1 MDTETPK
8 YDEATLNK
16 ELDRVKGQLM
26 QKRDLGFL
34 VAMLC
39 TMSFEW
45 DSTIQTAATNG
56 LKLWW
61 NPEFFMGLSKEA
73 RETVLEHELWHPA
86 LLHML
91 RKDARDQRLWNMACD
106 YRINNNLK
114 SSGRSFAGLDG
125 CCLDDR
131 FDNTPDGPLNE
142 EAIYDILLKE
152 QPEPPPANSPL
163 NGDDMRPLSPGE
175 RERVVN
181 NVVSAAQRA
190 KLMGGKVP
198 GCVQE
203 VIDEFLKPIVPWQSL
218 LQRFFMELIS
228 EEYSWHRPN
237 RRFPDMYLPSPDV
250 EETKLKDLVYFLDV
264 SGSISTEQVRRF
276 NSEVKYIKE
285 QFNPEKL
292 TMVQFDTGITRVD
305 EMDETDC
312 FEKVEVVGRGGT
324 SLVAVRQYIIDHK
337 PTAAIIFSDL
347 CCYPMDP
354 LPQGLNQIPVIWVV
368 TGNDS
373 AQVEFGRKIHID

>member
-1 MDTETPK
+1 MDEPK

-45 DSTIQTAATNG
+45 DDTIPTAATNG

-61 NPEFFMGLSKEA
+61 NPDFFMSLPKEA

-91 RKDARDQRLWNMACD
+91 RRGDRDARLWNVACD

-114 SSGRSFAGLDG
+114 SSGRSFKELEG

-131 FDNTPDGPLNE
+131 FDITPDGPLNE

-152 QPEPPPANSPL
+152 QPEPGNADLPL
-163 NGDDMRPLSPGE
+163 NGGDMRPLAPGE
-175 RERVVN
+175 REKVIN
-181 NVVSAAQRA
+181 NVVSAAQRT
-190 KLMGGKVP
+190 KLMGGSVP
-198 GCVQE
+198 GNVQE
-203 VIDEFLKPIVPWQSL
+203 VINEFLKPIIPWQSL
-218 LQRFFMELIS
+218 LQRFFLELIS
-228 EEYSWHRPN
+228 DEYSWRRPN
-237 RRFPDMYLPSPDV
+237 RRSPDMYLPSLDV

-276 NSEVKYIKE
+276 NSEVKFIKE

-292 TMVQFDTGITRVD
+292 TMVQFDTRISRVD
-305 EMDETDC
+305 VMDETDC
-312 FEKVEVVGRGGT
+312 FEKVEVIGRGGT
-324 SLVAVRQYIIDHK
+324 SLVDVRQYIIDHK

-354 LPQGLNQIPVIWVV
+354 LPQGLTQIPVIWVV
-368 TGNDS
+368 IGNPTAS
-373 AQVEFGRKIHID
+373 VPFGRAIHID